1 MLTNCDNV
9 AESTKV
15 AEIELAPAD
24 LLPSAQQ
31 TDGNGSSIC
40 GRQANDADA
49 GEGVEGGGRAKV
61 DDSEDD
67 LYHHAEHHGVERHV
81 QSLVDLDPPLG
92 AWDGTIT
99 SKSPSATRRGGGAA
113 NTAHDGEDHD
123 GDEEANGT
131 ARRADGGLDD
141 GRHGLGANKLGEG
154 LQVVNDEDKR
164 DEEQEAGNGV
174 DDDGGNH
181 GLGDL
186 GGRVSDFFA
195 HTDVDLLVSVTK
207 KGSCQGSRQTSK
219 ALTK

>member
-1 MLTNCDNV
+1 MLTNGDDV
-9 AESTKV
+9 AESTKM

-31 TDGNGSSIC
+31 TDGNGSSVC
-40 GRQANDADA
+40 GCQANDTDA

-67 LYHHAEHHGVERHV
+67 LYHHTEHHGVERHV

-92 AWDGTIT
+92 AGDGTIT
-99 SKSPSATRRGGGAA
+99 SKGPGATRRGRGAA

-123 GDEEANGT
+123 GNEQANST

-141 GRHGLGANKLGEG
+141 GGHGLGGNELGES
-154 LQVVNDEDKR
+154 LQVVNDEDER
-164 DEEQEAGNGV
+164 DEEQEAGKGV

-186 GGRVSDFFA
+186 SGRVSDFFA
-195 HTDVDLLVSVTK
+195 HTGVGLLVS
-207 KGSCQGSRQTSK
+207 
-219 ALTK
+219 LTKTG